1 MVVAGERGGLQ
12 QRGAG
17 LAAGTPGND
26 HFQLLSPALF

>member
-1 MVVAGERGGLQ
+1 MVVAGEGDSLQ

-17 LAAGTPGND
+17 LAAGTPGNN